1 MSSNEANLMDPHND
15 EMVNLSRLLTTETN
29 MMPDYLADTEKLVS
43 PGQRW
48 YFAKGSADKENNYE
62 HIEEQLDDDFN
73 RYKTPEAPKEQ
84 TKKEASREEKP
95 TPKIDSEKFSAEQ
108 KPSQQTQ
115 QGGLF
120 GSSDE
125 NLTREEKIL
134 RNLDM
139 FRKLGELKSYGV
151 KLSQNYKLD
160 SNYDQMKYEYEL
172 HTGIKAKSN
181 AVQWMGGMLVTL
193 LKGVE
198 MLNDKY
204 NPFDIKL
211 AGWSEK
217 VGSDIN
223 NYYEVIG
230 DIYEKYNQPGKK
242 MAPELKLFLMISMGA
257 VGMQLHRGAMKLMPN
272 DAENLENDEGL
283 VEQLR
288 SKAAEDSRQN
298 DALHKMSEKEHDA
311 VNQKLRD
318 LQELREQEL
327 EYHRMQKFLAEEN
340 SKFKSFKSGLEL
352 SPDSVRMSE
361 MKPTSEQRDIMR
373 KQEAL
378 RQQFEQEKLLEAQ
391 RQHTQLN
398 KIIKHIDSD
407 KKRSS
412 KKTDTENSDAS
423 NMSSV
428 SINKNLANTLK
439 AVLSEKTVTETDTE
453 SLSNPS
459 SNSPSIK
466 KAPKKPAHKEITLDA
481 ISFGVHSKNSRGRGK
496 KGGITIGKN

>member
-1 MSSNEANLMDPHND
+1 MSNNDANLIDPHNN
-15 EMVNLSRLLTTETN
+15 EMVNLSRLITTDTN

-48 YFAKGSADKENNYE
+48 YFTKEPEEKNDKYE
-62 HIEEQLDDDFN
+62 HIDDQLDDDFN
-73 RYKTPEAPKEQ
+73 KYKTPEVPREQLRKEPPKED
-84 TKKEASREEKP
+84 KP

-108 KPSQQTQ
+108 KPTQ
-115 QGGLF
+115 GILF
-120 GSSDE
+120 GGDDE
-125 NLTREEKIL
+125 GLTREEKIL

-160 SNYDQMKYEYEL
+160 SNYEQMKYEYEL
-172 HTGIKAKSN
+172 HTGVKAKSN

-193 LKGVE
+193 LKGIE

-211 AGWSEK
+211 SGWSEK

-223 NYYEVIG
+223 NYYDVIG

-272 DAENLENDEGL
+272 NAENIENDEGY

-288 SKAAEDSRQN
+288 SKAAEDSRQEN
-298 DALHKMSEKEHDA
+298 ALHKMSEREHDA
-311 VNQKLRD
+311 VNQKLKD

-327 EYHRMQKFLAEEN
+327 EYQRMQKFIAEEN
-340 SKFKSFKSGLEL
+340 SKFKSFKNGLEL

-361 MKPTSEQRDIMR
+361 MKPSSEQRDMIK

-378 RQQFEQEKLLEAQ
+378 RQKFEEEKLLEVQ
-391 RQHTQLN
+391 RQQSQLN

-407 KKRSS
+407 KKKSS

-439 AVLSEKTVTETDTE
+439 AVLSEKTTTASESDVTSNISSE
-453 SLSNPS
+453 SQSV
-459 SNSPSIK
+459 K
-466 KAPKKPAHKEITLDA
+466 KAPKKALHKEITMDA
-481 ISFGVHSKNSRGRGK
+481 ISFGVSSKNSRGRGRK
-496 KGGITIGKN
+496 AGITIGKGKQ